1 MESRSD
7 SNVSSTPS
15 TAVMDPS
22 IQQNHFPQPPRVEKN
37 DTGTNPWTPLVL
49 SLDGGGVRGLSS
61 LYILRRIMLR
71 IRELEAEESGEHTPD
86 DNLKL
91 PLPCHYFDNIVGVS
105 TGG

>member
-1 MESRSD
+1 METGRP
-7 SNVSSTPS
+7 SNVSSTP
-15 TAVMDPS
+15 TTVVMDPPV
-22 IQQNHFPQPPRVEKN
+22 QQHSVPQQAVYKN
-37 DTGTNPWTPLVL
+37 DTSTNPWAPLVL

-71 IRELEAEESGEHTPD
+71 IRELEAEASGDQTSD

>member
-1 MESRSD
+1 MATRI
-7 SNVSSTPS
+7 SNVSSTPTTVDQLS
-15 TAVMDPS
+15 SAQAQQPGVTRAVSKDDHMEMD
-22 IQQNHFPQPPRVEKN
+22 
-37 DTGTNPWTPLVL
+37 PWTPLVL

-71 IRELEAEESGEHTPD
+71 IRELEAEANGEQVSE

-91 PLPCHYFDNIVGVS
+91 PLACHYFDNIVGVS

>member
-1 MESRSD
+1 MEDCSD
-7 SNVSSTPS
+7 SNVSTTP
-15 TAVMDPS
+15 TDVVMDPPG
-22 IQQNHFPQPPRVEKN
+22 QNLSDPQPGVDKN

-71 IRELEAEESGEHTPD
+71 IRELEAEESGEQRSED
-86 DNLKL
+86 DLKL